1 MTLVSAAL
9 EAPPRNDS
17 AGSAPALWE
26 ACTDR
31 LSREIP
37 EQQFNTWIRPLSAR
51 LADDGARLTLHVA
64 NRFKLDWVRA
74 QYARRIEGLE
84 KDLRPVVKAVGD
96 GRLPVVIAL
105 NKADVVREKARL
117 LPVLAAVAEALP
129 AAELFPVS
137 ALTGLGVDALL
148 AAVLAR
154 LRRLR
159 EEQRNQR

>member
-1 MTLVSAAL
+1 MALVSAAL
-9 EAPPRNDS
+9 EAPPRNES

-74 QYARRIEGLE
+74 QYAHRIGAILE
-84 KDLRPVVKAVGD
+84 QL
-96 GRLPVVIAL
+96 
-105 NKADVVREKARL
+105 
-117 LPVLAAVAEALP
+117 
-129 AAELFPVS
+129 
-137 ALTGLGVDALL
+137 
-148 AAVLAR
+148 
-154 LRRLR
+154 
-159 EEQRNQR
+159 